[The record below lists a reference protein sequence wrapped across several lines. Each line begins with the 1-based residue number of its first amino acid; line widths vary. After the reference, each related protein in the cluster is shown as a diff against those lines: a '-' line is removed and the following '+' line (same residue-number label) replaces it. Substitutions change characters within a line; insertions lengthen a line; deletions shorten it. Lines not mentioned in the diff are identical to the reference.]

1 MAPIVDFEA
10 IRKGLSSGEFFLEYL
25 PTVALDGG
33 RCVGAEALARWRRPQ
48 GVLMPEEFIPAM
60 ENTPLSGLLTYWV
73 LETAATEL
81 GAWLR
86 ANDGVHLSVNVPPEV
101 LGRGGMAYAVT
112 RAGLGDQVHKFV
124 IEITERSVP
133 DQLGIKALVHAS
145 DMGVRIAL
153 DDVSLGGANF
163 AVLARAGV
171 AIIKNRRLPRR
182 ADCGRR
188 PTAGMAGWNRG
199 AVEDDEARSGRRG
212 RRIGGR
218 GRGPVR
224 RRRPA
229 RAGLLLFT
237 AAASGRLSGVL
248 RRAGGLSRSLRWR
261 C

>member
-1 MAPIVDFEA
+1 MPPIVDFEA

-86 ANDGVHLSVNVPPEV
+86 ENDGVHLSVNVPPEV
-101 LGRGGMAYAVT
+101 LGRGGMAYAVA

-124 IEITERSVP
+124 LEITERSVP

-171 AIIKNRRLPRR
+171 AIIKIDCSHVAQIVAGGPPPEWLAGIAALLKTTKLEVVAEGVESEAEASVLCGAGVQLAQGYYFSRPLR
-182 ADCGRR
+182 AADFLAFYR
-188 PTAGMAGWNRG
+188 
-199 AVEDDEARSGRRG
+199 
-212 RRIGGR
+212 
-218 GRGPVR
+218 
-224 RRRPA
+224 A
-229 RAGLLLFT
+229 RA
-237 AAASGRLSGVL
+237 A
-248 RRAGGLSRSLRWR
+248 
-261 C
+261 

>member
-1 MAPIVDFEA
+1 MPPVVDFEA
-10 IRKGLSSGEFFLEYL
+10 IRRGLSSGEFFLEYL

-48 GVLMPEEFIPAM
+48 GVLMPEDFIPAM

-86 ANDGVHLSVNVPPEV
+86 ENDGVHLSVNVPPEV

-124 IEITERSVP
+124 LEITERGVP
-133 DQLGIKALVHAS
+133 DQLGINALVHAS

-171 AIIKNRRLPRR
+171 EIIKIDCSHVAQIVAGGPPPAWLAGIAALVKTTKLEVVAEGVESEAEAAVLCGAGVQFAQGHYFSRPLPA
-182 ADCGRR
+182 ADFLAFYR
-188 PTAGMAGWNRG
+188 
-199 AVEDDEARSGRRG
+199 
-212 RRIGGR
+212 
-218 GRGPVR
+218 
-224 RRRPA
+224 A
-229 RAGLLLFT
+229 RA
-237 AAASGRLSGVL
+237 A
-248 RRAGGLSRSLRWR
+248 
-261 C
+261 